1 MAYDTILHIT
11 AADLDKDGYYIGS
24 TDVSA
29 EFDGSIEIAAD
40 LGRVVFKTSIRAK
53 YSIRAMSH
61 SGIEAGLDIKAGWGI
76 EAGWGIKA
84 GFDIKAGLDI
94 KAGRGIE
101 AGLDIKAGRG
111 IEAGGRGIKA
121 GRGIEAGLG
130 IEAGWGIKA
139 GFDIKAGL
147 GIEAGRGIEAGLS
160 IVGVWIS
167 ARLRVFA
174 GLCAWR
180 LPDESEMEI
189 RAELRGGIIAF
200 GTHVPPTAAS
210 VAEPAGDAPPQATE

>member
-61 SGIEAGLDIKAGWGI
+61 SGIKAGFDIKAGRG
-76 EAGWGIKA
+76 
-84 GFDIKAGLDI
+84 IKAGLDI

-101 AGLDIKAGRG
+101 AGWG
-111 IEAGGRGIKA
+111 IE
-121 GRGIEAGLG
+121 
-130 IEAGWGIKA
+130 A